1 MPSLIPFFSTQALIV
16 ALVGYTMAA
25 ALLMGGVSGAA
36 IKSPDACEVTVQ
48 YPISHTQCQ
57 ENINYGCFENNHSVR
72 WNHRRPIATQS
83 SYNPCLAGLIGG
95 SIHGRMHDKTSV
107 KCMPLSVKSP
117 TQYRSLTHSLPPTI
131 TQYSLS
137 VTCIPNHLP
146 TRRCG

>member
-95 SIHGRMHDKTSV
+95 SIHGRMHDKNECEMHVTIRQV
-107 KCMPLSVKSP
+107 
-117 TQYRSLTHSLPPTI
+117 TQWHP
-131 TQYSLS
+131 
-137 VTCIPNHLP
+137 V
-146 TRRCG
+146 